1 MGSCCS
7 DQPGP
12 TVNDKNNAEQHDEPE
27 QVKKEYRLTSKQRKL
42 VDEFYERFDKDRDG
56 KIGVE
61 SIAKFNTS
69 PREEITKLLGM
80 AKSSVG
86 KMEKDGMVDVFE
98 QANATFGAE
107 AGSKNGI
114 GRGSLLTS
122 KYDLSENSIPYSSC
136 WRLLA
141 LSKILL
147 TFVSICHG
155 HAYSSFT
162 SNQRRPFRRGRQQV
176 SEW

>member
-114 GRGSLLTS
+114 AFVTDMLTVLLRVT
-122 KYDLSENSIPYSSC
+122 KGDLSEEEGNKYLNGKALDYGIANAPLTPMGSSINNN
-136 WRLLA
+136 A
-141 LSKILL
+141 
-147 TFVSICHG
+147 
-155 HAYSSFT
+155 
-162 SNQRRPFRRGRQQV
+162 
-176 SEW
+176 